1 MDIKSFAKK
10 YDKEIKVG
18 LVVFVGLMILQL
30 FKSLRK

>member
-1 MDIKSFAKK
+1 MDFKSFAKK

-18 LVVFVGLMILQL
+18 LVVFIGLMILQL

>member
-1 MDIKSFAKK
+1 MNIKSFAKK

-18 LVVFVGLMILQL
+18 LVVFIGLMILQL

>member
-18 LVVFVGLMILQL
+18 LVVFIGLMILQL

>member
-1 MDIKSFAKK
+1 MDFKSFRKK

-18 LVVFVGLMILQL
+18 LVVFIGLMIVQL

>member
-18 LVVFVGLMILQL
+18 LVAFIGLMILQL

>member
-18 LVVFVGLMILQL
+18 LVVFIGLMILQL
-30 FKSLRK
+30 FKSLRN

>member
-1 MDIKSFAKK
+1 MDLKSFAKK

-18 LVVFVGLMILQL
+18 LVVFIGLMIFQL